1 MPLPP
6 NTETLL
12 PQLLANYA
20 TTRREDFSL
29 PDSTALP
36 FLVAPLTDEQSH
48 PRVVFVTSAAAS
60 PHPRRLNLTISIE
73 LQSDAKSQSTTDE
86 NAWAASLRYIL
97 ADAAAFQTWLQS
109 QTESVRTGYRI
120 LKYRIAEEAAS
131 MGIDEKGQT
140 RGRKTD
146 VVIHVRTDE
155 LAPPSS

>member
-20 TTRREDFSL
+20 TTRREDFEL

-36 FLVAPLTDEQSH
+36 FLVAPLTEEQTF
-48 PRVVFVTSAAAS
+48 PRVVFVTSGAAS
-60 PHPRRLNLTISIE
+60 PHPKRLNLTISVE
-73 LQSDAKSQSTTDE
+73 LQSDAKTQDTTAE
-86 NAWAASLRYIL
+86 NAYAAALRYIL
-97 ADAAAFQTWLQS
+97 ADIDAFQTWLQGQS
-109 QTESVRTGYRI
+109 EAIRTGYRI
-120 LKYRIAEEAAS
+120 TKYRIAEEASS

-155 LAPPSS
+155 LAPAA